1 MVDKYNLYKNK
12 YPKHVVLMKIGI
24 FYECYGENV
33 YILNNLFSYKIKDIN
48 GIKRVGFPTNSYDK
62 VISKLKSFKINYV
75 IIDGDDVIR
84 KKFNFNN
91 YDKYVPN
98 DLSLEDRINKI
109 YDRLKV
115 LKDNS
120 KINDVLEKVEGILWQ
135 IILGQ

>member
-1 MVDKYNLYKNK
+1 MV
-12 YPKHVVLMKIGI
+12 
-24 FYECYGENV
+24 FCSECYGEDV

-91 YDKYVPN
+91 YDRFVPD

-120 KINDVLEKVEGILWQ
+120 KINDVLEKVEGILW
-135 IILGQ
+135 